1 MLLALFPLQLIVFP
15 GEEVPLHIFEPRYK
29 QLIAECRDE
38 GVTFGIPVF
47 VDGRVSQYGTEVE
60 LVKVFRDYDDGEMD
74 IIVRGLSAFEIKK
87 LHDLVPGKLYAGAE
101 IEPIENDPESD
112 PLVQKR
118 LFTLLN
124 RLLIL
129 VQRSDLT
136 IKEESENLSFKAA
149 ARAGL
154 SLSQRLEVI
163 AMPREKDR
171 QDFVL
176 AHIETALERFEK
188 RGVSD
193 LVIGRNGASRRSSGS
208 RS

>member
-74 IIVRGLSAFEIKK
+74 IIVRGLSAFEITK
-87 LHDLVPGKLYAGAE
+87 LHDLAPGKLYSGAE
-101 IEPIENDPESD
+101 VEPIENDPESD

-136 IKEESENLSFKAA
+136 LKEESENFSFKAA
-149 ARAGL
+149 VRAGL
-154 SLSQRLEVI
+154 SLSQRLDVI
-163 AMPREKDR
+163 AMPRERDR

-176 AHIETALERFEK
+176 DHIETALERFEK
-188 RGVSD
+188 RGISD
-193 LVIGRNGASRRSSGS
+193 LVIGRNGDSRRSSGS